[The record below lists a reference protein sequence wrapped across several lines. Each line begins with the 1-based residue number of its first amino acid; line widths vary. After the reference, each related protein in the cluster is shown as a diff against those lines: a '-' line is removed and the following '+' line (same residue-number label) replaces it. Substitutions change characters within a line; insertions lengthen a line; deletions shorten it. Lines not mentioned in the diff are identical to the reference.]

1 MTNQLPPQA
10 VAEAEAIAESIT
22 GVRQRAL
29 LSYDEVRSDELMFEA
44 ETLDDPTI
52 EIDSG
57 TELLVRA
64 SLLEAETI
72 GEVLAD
78 RESGTEL
85 IVPVL
90 PVAAE
95 TIDELAVAAAA
106 APEVAVRTPL
116 PTPSSRARASTQPP
130 PPPLAAWRASSR
142 SSIPAPPGELPAS
155 PNASLADVQA
165 DLLAARRE
173 LARAAN
179 QMRARDAYLRELEH
193 ALEAQTRQL
202 ATWGLDSAEGAARL
216 SGLLRGQTFR
226 IAELESSLLQANAA
240 LADLQAKVQQHP
252 EPGERVRVDLQ
263 AIRGIGPRFEEQLR
277 SIGIATYEAV
287 AALSSED
294 VQRIAALLRIR
305 PERIE
310 RGAWIE
316 QARQLCASARDAD

>member
-52 EIDSG
+52 ELDSG

-72 GEVLAD
+72 GEALAD
-78 RESGTEL
+78 RDSGTEL
-85 IVPVL
+85 IIPVL

-95 TIDELAVAAAA
+95 TIDELAVARAA
-106 APEVAVRTPL
+106 APEVAVRAPL
-116 PTPSSRARASTQPP
+116 PMPSSRARASTQPP
-130 PPPLAAWRASSR
+130 PPPLAAWRAGSR
-142 SSIPAPPGELPAS
+142 SSIPAAPSA
-155 PNASLADVQA
+155 NASLTDAPA
-165 DLLAARRE
+165 ELLAARRE

-226 IAELESSLLQANAA
+226 IAELESSLHQANAA
-240 LADLQAKVQQHP
+240 LADLQAKLQQHP
-252 EPGERVRVDLQ
+252 EPGARVRVDLQ

-316 QARQLCASARDAD
+316 QARQLCASARDTD